1 MESAEKNIPVK
12 GKELRGLVPPGLQ
25 PRELSERSD
34 SSHPLR
40 GDRQKARPVLSPGK
54 PAAADMAGLA
64 VVDEKAVDKAAKWI
78 SEKVAATLKLGAQEV
93 GEYVLDTFF
102 GGDPNLAKSK
112 NPFKHAS
119 FRALAEKCG
128 TPELPVSKTWL
139 SNAVGVALMIRQL
152 PETAKA
158 FKELPPSYQETLLP
172 LGDPTT
178 VEKVAKQAVAKD
190 LSFRELRHAVAALR
204 TKMPKD
210 DSRGGRPPTPVIVK
224 TLTRSLKLFTLEGG
238 KRSFTKAQIEELD
251 DEQRKDAIESAEGLI
266 EKLKDLVSKLRKT

>member
-1 MESAEKNIPVK
+1 MESAEKHTSMK
-12 GKELRGLVPPGLQ
+12 GKELRGLMPHGLPPH
-25 PRELSERSD
+25 ELSERPD
-34 SSHPLR
+34 SSNLLR
-40 GDRQKARPVLSPGK
+40 GDRRKARQVLSVGK
-54 PAAADMAGLA
+54 PAAEDKASL
-64 VVDEKAVDKAAKWI
+64 VVLDEKAVDKAAKWI
-78 SEKVAATLKLGAQEV
+78 SAKVAATLKLGAQEV

-158 FKELPPSYQETLLP
+158 FRELPPSYQETLLP

-178 VEKVAKQAVAKD
+178 VEKVAKEAVAKD
-190 LSFRELRHAVAALR
+190 LSFRELRHAVAAQR

-210 DSRGGRPPTPVIVK
+210 DSRKGRSPTPVIVK

-251 DEQRKDAIESAEGLI
+251 DEQRKDAIASAEGLI
-266 EKLKDLVSKLRKT
+266 EKLKDLVSKLSKT